1 MAGLKSVY
9 ICTNCGASSNK
20 WLGKCPNCG
29 EWNSFVEEIVE
40 KQNQSSRSKSEGIVK
55 KVSTQRLDEISTDAQ
70 TRYTTGI
77 GELDRVLGGGI
88 VGGSVVLLGGEPGA
102 GKSTLLLQMC
112 GHMCDF
118 ARILYVT
125 GEESAHQIKLRAS
138 RLNVDSSNI
147 SIATETDVFSIM
159 SLISELRPDLAVI
172 DSIQTITSTEMPS
185 AAGSVTQVR
194 ECTSLLTQMAKGE
207 EIPLFIVGHV
217 NKDGAIAGPKVMEH
231 IVDTVL
237 LFEGDRY
244 LSYRIL
250 RAVKNRFGSTNEIGI
265 FEMGAKG
272 LEEIQNPSSLFLDGR
287 DEAVSGSC
295 VTCVMEGSRAVLSEI
310 QSLVAKTGFG
320 TPRRTSSGFDYNRTN
335 LLLAVLEKRA
345 GYFFSNLDVYINV
358 IGGIQMNEPAADLA
372 VAVSLVSAVL
382 DRPVPTGI
390 AAFGEIGLGGEVRAC
405 GNTIQRINESVRLGY
420 NRCILAK
427 SALPKINVK
436 DVDASLVGISNV
448 REIAKLFDAER

>member
-159 SLISELRPDLAVI
+159 SLIRELRPDLAVI